1 MIQCQAKDVAGQ
13 GFNQHYRV
21 PMDEV
26 KAEISRIK
34 FQIETTEQQLAD
46 MVKDYSVPLWRLIE
60 TKRNLKELAA
70 YLQGLEYQTSKDQLR
85 IRTNH
90 EETA

>member
-1 MIQCQAKDVAGQ
+1 
-13 GFNQHYRV
+13 
-21 PMDEV
+21 MDEL
-26 KAEISRIK
+26 KTEISRIK

-70 YLQGLEYQTSKDQLR
+70 YLQGLEYQNSKNGSEPRKNQ
-85 IRTNH
+85 

>member
-1 MIQCQAKDVAGQ
+1 
-13 GFNQHYRV
+13 
-21 PMDEV
+21 MDEV
-26 KAEISRIK
+26 KTEISRIK

-46 MVKDYSVPLWRLIE
+46 MVKDYSVPLWKLIE

-70 YLQGLEYQTSKDQLR
+70 YLQGLEYQSSKNQVKT
-85 IRTNH
+85 RTNH